1 MGYTHYWT
9 IFQEEIPH
17 DIWFNFAHDFI
28 KVLPYFYEKL
38 DHTTDQK
45 SNVDSEYIHFN
56 GIGEQSHETFTMNRK
71 NPMEK
76 SYIDPDNESLEYFD
90 FCKTARKEYDIAV
103 CCALIIAKKYFGNII
118 KVSSDGIDEDGW
130 DKAKELCQDIL
141 KYGNTF
147 DISYENGG
155 VFK

>member
-1 MGYTHYWT
+1 MGYTHYWD
-9 IFQEEIPH
+9 IYQEEIPQ

-28 KVLPYFYEKL
+28 KVLPYFYKVL

-45 SNVDSEYIHFN
+45 SNVDSENIIFN
-56 GIGEQSHETFTMNRK
+56 GVGEEGHETFSIDRK
-71 NPMEK
+71 NIMEK
-76 SYIDPDNESLEYFD
+76 SYDGEIKMFD

-130 DKAKELCQDIL
+130 GKAKELCQKVL
-141 KYGNTF
+141 KYGRTF
-147 DISYENGG
+147 DISYENKNGG
-155 VFK
+155 EFK